1 MSTPPAAPLRIALV
15 GDHDPHITAHR
26 AIPLALRLAGEALGL
41 EIAFDWLASD
51 RLPAEPALERYDGF
65 WCVPG
70 SPYRDADAV
79 LRLIAHARGRRRPF
93 LGTCAGFQHTILEFA
108 RNALGWQ
115 AATHGEEHPHSD
127 QAVIAALP
135 CALLEARE
143 EVRLLRG
150 SRLALAYAADW
161 IEADYHC
168 RYAIAPRFAAEL
180 TGGALRASAWS
191 ADGAIRAVEL
201 EQHPFFVATLFQPE
215 RAALA
220 GVLPPLPKAFVE
232 ACRTQRRDR
241 PRRGPTPYYAVIF
254 SSHRSAVD
262 DGYAIE
268 KKELPLVVGILADLS
283 GKPDTPP
290 AKLVER
296 RFVDID
302 RDNFNEILSS
312 ISPRATLQV
321 DNTISG
327 DDSKLNVELRFNHIE
342 DFDPVNLVKQVVP
355 LRRLFEARQR
365 LRDLLTKL
373 DGNDDLD
380 QLLQDVVA
388 NTEGLQEIKAARPE
402 AEAAPAGDSE
412 PPADQPA

>member
-1 MSTPPAAPLRIALV
+1 MAESTQHKLDRVRPPRV
-15 GDHDPHITAHR
+15 QITYDV
-26 AIPLALRLAGEALGL
+26 
-41 EIAFDWLASD
+41 EI
-51 RLPAEPALERYDGF
+51 GN
-65 WCVPG
+65 
-70 SPYRDADAV
+70 
-79 LRLIAHARGRRRPF
+79 
-93 LGTCAGFQHTILEFA
+93 T
-108 RNALGWQ
+108 
-115 AATHGEEHPHSD
+115 
-127 QAVIAALP
+127 
-135 CALLEARE
+135 
-143 EVRLLRG
+143 
-150 SRLALAYAADW
+150 
-161 IEADYHC
+161 
-168 RYAIAPRFAAEL
+168 
-180 TGGALRASAWS
+180 
-191 ADGAIRAVEL
+191 
-201 EQHPFFVATLFQPE
+201 
-215 RAALA
+215 
-220 GVLPPLPKAFVE
+220 
-232 ACRTQRRDR
+232 
-241 PRRGPTPYYAVIF
+241 
-254 SSHRSAVD
+254 
-262 DGYAIE
+262 IE

>member
-1 MSTPPAAPLRIALV
+1 MAESTQHKLDRVRPPRV
-15 GDHDPHITAHR
+15 QITYDV
-26 AIPLALRLAGEALGL
+26 
-41 EIAFDWLASD
+41 EI
-51 RLPAEPALERYDGF
+51 G
-65 WCVPG
+65 
-70 SPYRDADAV
+70 
-79 LRLIAHARGRRRPF
+79 
-93 LGTCAGFQHTILEFA
+93 
-108 RNALGWQ
+108 N
-115 AATHGEEHPHSD
+115 
-127 QAVIAALP
+127 
-135 CALLEARE
+135 
-143 EVRLLRG
+143 
-150 SRLALAYAADW
+150 
-161 IEADYHC
+161 
-168 RYAIAPRFAAEL
+168 
-180 TGGALRASAWS
+180 
-191 ADGAIRAVEL
+191 
-201 EQHPFFVATLFQPE
+201 
-215 RAALA
+215 
-220 GVLPPLPKAFVE
+220 
-232 ACRTQRRDR
+232 
-241 PRRGPTPYYAVIF
+241 
-254 SSHRSAVD
+254 
-262 DGYAIE
+262 AIE

>member
-1 MSTPPAAPLRIALV
+1 MAESTQHKLDRVRPPRV
-15 GDHDPHITAHR
+15 QITYDV
-26 AIPLALRLAGEALGL
+26 
-41 EIAFDWLASD
+41 EI
-51 RLPAEPALERYDGF
+51 G
-65 WCVPG
+65 
-70 SPYRDADAV
+70 
-79 LRLIAHARGRRRPF
+79 
-93 LGTCAGFQHTILEFA
+93 
-108 RNALGWQ
+108 N
-115 AATHGEEHPHSD
+115 
-127 QAVIAALP
+127 
-135 CALLEARE
+135 
-143 EVRLLRG
+143 
-150 SRLALAYAADW
+150 
-161 IEADYHC
+161 
-168 RYAIAPRFAAEL
+168 
-180 TGGALRASAWS
+180 
-191 ADGAIRAVEL
+191 
-201 EQHPFFVATLFQPE
+201 
-215 RAALA
+215 
-220 GVLPPLPKAFVE
+220 
-232 ACRTQRRDR
+232 
-241 PRRGPTPYYAVIF
+241 
-254 SSHRSAVD
+254 
-262 DGYAIE
+262 AIE

-302 RDNFNEILSS
+302 RDNFNETLSS